1 MNKMIATKM
10 SNLTIRIDENL
21 KNDFIAAAKEND
33 IDASKLVR
41 QFIKKYVRTNAI
53 EKQKRKSNEN

>member
-1 MNKMIATKM
+1 M

-21 KNDFIAAAKEND
+21 KHDFIVAAKEND

-41 QFIKKYVRTNAI
+41 QFIKKYVRANTI
-53 EKQKRKSNEN
+53 EYQKKEKHEN

>member
-1 MNKMIATKM
+1 MSKKTAGKM

-21 KNDFIAAAKEND
+21 KHDFIVAAKEND

-41 QFIKKYVRTNAI
+41 QFIKKYVRANTI
-53 EKQKRKSNEN
+53 EYQKKEKHEN

>member
-1 MNKMIATKM
+1 MTKKIAIKM

-21 KNDFIAAAKEND
+21 KHDFIAAAKEND

-41 QFIKKYVRTNAI
+41 QFIKKYVRTNTV
-53 EKQKRKSNEN
+53 EKQKKE